1 MGIGRV
7 KTDLITDS
15 AITEAKLGVGTGS
28 GTAITQ
34 WHVDNLT
41 MNSNQ
46 LSTQNSSDLILFP
59 DTQQVGI
66 NTSSPGATLDV
77 NGTLQAGSLKMD
89 NTTLSTVGTNE
100 NLVID
105 PNGSGKIEITQ
116 DILPDTNATVNLGSD
131 ALRFANVYTSDLHLR
146 NEQGNWT
153 IQEGSD
159 NLYIINNKNGKKYK
173 FNLTEV

>member
-66 NTSSPGATLDV
+66 NTSSH
-77 NGTLQAGSLKMD
+77 
-89 NTTLSTVGTNE
+89 
-100 NLVID
+100 
-105 PNGSGKIEITQ
+105 KIYYRTQ
-116 DILPDTNATVNLGSD
+116 M
-131 ALRFANVYTSDLHLR
+131 
-146 NEQGNWT
+146 Q
-153 IQEGSD
+153 Q
-159 NLYIINNKNGKKYK
+159 
-173 FNLTEV
+173 